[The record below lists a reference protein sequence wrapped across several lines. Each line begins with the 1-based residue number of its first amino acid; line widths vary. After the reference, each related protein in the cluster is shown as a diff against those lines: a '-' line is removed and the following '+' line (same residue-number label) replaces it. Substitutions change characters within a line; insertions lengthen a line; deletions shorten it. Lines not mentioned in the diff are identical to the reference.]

1 MIITLCGSARFEPWF
16 HMWNRALGLAGHC
29 VFGLSSYPSQNE
41 GDKDWYTPE
50 QKEVLDKVHF
60 DKIKAS
66 DAILVLNCFAY
77 IGEST
82 LRELEYAKH
91 LGRRVYMLESWGEG
105 YGISINHTKEWRD
118 STRLTVCPRTTN
130 LRSMLPLA
138 VARVLRCLGHD
149 AARRSRRETQCH
161 RGHAEKGRERG
172 AVSCSLTT
180 RTCNDIRCTL

>member
-118 STRLTVCPRTTN
+118 STRLYGVPENYKSPINASVGGRTGFYDVWATM
-130 LRSMLPLA
+130 LLGEAGAKRSAIVDMLKKAENEALSH
-138 VARVLRCLGHD
+138 VL
-149 AARRSRRETQCH
+149 
-161 RGHAEKGRERG
+161 
-172 AVSCSLTT
+172 
-180 RTCNDIRCTL
+180 